1 MYFKTILL
9 STTCISQ
16 FLENES
22 LIFFFWIRFWYNGR
36 LLYIWRG
43 LLVEKLEVFC
53 CSCLSVDLSV
63 TPKFETDISCRLKD
77 KRFHQTQLS
86 IVAWIFFSTSK
97 IQTPPTTFS
106 LKYLYQTQVILT
118 FVKNFLKL
126 GHYLFTCIGLGPS
139 TISKY
144 LNLHVFYISWRSR
157 ITNRT

>member
-1 MYFKTILL
+1 MRTRDNGNNFKKKTYFEQYCLLRVILHFGPYKSMHQMYFKTILL

-16 FLENES
+16 FLENKS

-106 LKYLYQTQVILT
+106 LK
-118 FVKNFLKL
+118 
-126 GHYLFTCIGLGPS
+126 
-139 TISKY
+139 
-144 LNLHVFYISWRSR
+144 
-157 ITNRT
+157 